1 MPRAR
6 GVRPRAPNPVPYR
19 LRNRDR
25 PARPRPAVQHAVQAP
40 AIQAPIAV
48 QQPEAPVP
56 DPAPEAQPQFQDHA
70 LQQPPLLPQAIQH
83 LPLPAGQH
91 QQLMHAVQ
99 QPQPQLNMNQTMN
112 GELVNINPANGNA
125 PLLIPMSN
133 ELDIFVSQSFK
144 EKIWNFQYIDLSL
157 LSRNNFNVPNES
169 QDCIGVQDERLNLPL
184 NLFIQNASIQ

>member
-1 MPRAR
+1 
-6 GVRPRAPNPVPYR
+6 
-19 LRNRDR
+19 
-25 PARPRPAVQHAVQAP
+25 
-40 AIQAPIAV
+40 
-48 QQPEAPVP
+48 
-56 DPAPEAQPQFQDHA
+56 
-70 LQQPPLLPQAIQH
+70 
-83 LPLPAGQH
+83 
-91 QQLMHAVQ
+91 
-99 QPQPQLNMNQTMN
+99 MN